1 MYHKTNDV
9 GNTDNIDLERECVVK
24 PQVKIINC
32 PIRTSLGVLGKK
44 WTMLIIRDIGFLK
57 INRFNRIL
65 ESIPGLTPRVLSM
78 RLRELEKEEIIRCT
92 QIKSEQTMVLW
103 NLTEKG
109 KDILPILL
117 MLTAYGSKWYSEYV
131 FEDKKPRRLDEV
143 FLLPETMEQIVEYN
157 KRLNFDRPFSSKRL

>member
-1 MYHKTNDV
+1 MASDLN
-9 GNTDNIDLERECVVK
+9 NTDNINRETGCVIR
-24 PQVKIINC
+24 PQVKIKNC

-65 ESIPGLTPRVLSM
+65 DSIPGLTPRVLSM
-78 RLRELEKEEIIRCT
+78 RLRELEKEEIIRST
-92 QIKSEQTMVLW
+92 QIKREQTMVLW

-117 MLTAYGSKWYSEYV
+117 MLTAFGSKWYSEHV

-143 FLLPETMEQIVEYN
+143 FSLPETREMINEYN
-157 KRLNFDRPFSSKRL
+157 KRLSFDLPFSNR